1 MVKVFNS
8 DQDMGADEPEGKRKQ
23 RAASVTRARARPV
36 APVGAR
42 VEEVAALMRAMAYRR
57 GSTDRELAAK
67 WKVSLDVAQRITA
80 EASRVVARE
89 LRDPDRLAVTIGTR
103 LEAIMLDGEDRDAV
117 NAASVA
123 AKLHGLNAAER
134 VEVSQTQP
142 VVLTEDWAAFRLV
155 LLEALRPFPEA
166 HAAVVEAIRS
176 YTAGRQ

>member
-1 MVKVFNS
+1 MSRPRKPEEGE
-8 DQDMGADEPEGKRKQ
+8 GATLVPGDPAKARQ
-23 RAASVTRARARPV
+23 TSVTRARGPV
-36 APVGAR
+36 SSR
-42 VEEVAALMRAMAYRR
+42 VEQVAALMRTLAYRR
-57 GSTDRELAAK
+57 GVTDRELAAE

-89 LRDPDRLAVTIGTR
+89 LRDPDRALAVVGTR
-103 LEAIMLDGEDRDAV
+103 LEQVMLTGDDRDAV

-123 AKLHGLNAAER
+123 AKLLGLNAADKL
-134 VEVSQTQP
+134 EVSQAQP

-176 YTAGRQ
+176 YTEGKQ